1 MPFKRFGLLGAEPQL
16 RERYQSKDFGMD
28 FVPLVGVSG
37 AGRRHA
43 ASSLVALVVLGGDL
57 AYGTFSRPSFGAGRR
72 ERVKPGTSTYVPP
85 KWSTGPKY
93 SVRATC
99 RS

>member
-1 MPFKRFGLLGAEPQL
+1 M
-16 RERYQSKDFGMD
+16 
-28 FVPLVGVSG
+28 
-37 AGRRHA
+37 
-43 ASSLVALVVLGGDL
+43 VLGGDL
-57 AYGTFSRPSFGAGRR
+57 AYGTFGRPSFGAGRR

-99 RS
+99 RSWVLAVWHSGTLRSRRESETLNAQGIDP